1 MLVNVQTNPSNGIR
15 PKAEFNGFANELDG
29 VKKTALAF
37 L

>member
-15 PKAEFNGFANELDG
+15 PKAEFNGFAELDG
-29 VKKTALAF
+29 VKETALAF